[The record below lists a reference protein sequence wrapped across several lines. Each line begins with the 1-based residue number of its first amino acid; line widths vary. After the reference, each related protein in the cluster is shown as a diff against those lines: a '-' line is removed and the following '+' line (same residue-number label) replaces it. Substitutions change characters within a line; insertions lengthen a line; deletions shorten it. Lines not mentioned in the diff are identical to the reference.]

1 MVIDILCRNKIILI
15 TAEDGPTTK
24 TSTTEPI
31 TEAPSNEQPT
41 TTEKPFKM
49 KFHGKFHFI
58 YKTIRQITIYYKK
71 NSIQKEMLQYNSS

>member
-1 MVIDILCRNKIILI
+1 MKFYVVSFTLWLSIFCAEMKIILI
-15 TAEDGPTTK
+15 TVLGGPIMK

-31 TEAPSNEQPT
+31 TEGPSTEQPT

-58 YKTIRQITIYYKK
+58 
-71 NSIQKEMLQYNSS
+71 